1 MHSVKITSE
10 EEMLSISN
18 KPVSNLQIQ
27 VRHIEFNT
35 IFAEKYKIWMFTV
48 GRESYLLFCLYSNF

>member
-1 MHSVKITSE
+1 MRGVKITSE

-18 KPVSNLQIQ
+18 RPVSNLHIL
-27 VRHIEFNT
+27 RHIEFNA

-48 GRESYLLFCLYSNF
+48 GRESYLLFCLFSFF